1 MLRFPIGL
9 VKNCFIWEQI
19 CLRIQR
25 FIHGFLK
32 KKSVSFRVI
41 IFKERNFLIQFFEAK
56 SDFGQF
62 KLMSEILLQNKLCIQ
77 ITPKVFLQS
86 YLKFIKSEKVGYNID
101 LVHNLNNYVQ
111 SLLTYNQYN
120 KIHQLLN
127 MIQKEKKV
135 FFQLELTIGN
145 EQRFDFQQ
153 LNKQQEINFYI
164 YLKRF
169 FDMFFMILQEK
180 KHSENKQNI
189 KLLKLVIQQ
198 LLPLEYLFKLLN

>member
-1 MLRFPIGL
+1 
-9 VKNCFIWEQI
+9 
-19 CLRIQR
+19 
-25 FIHGFLK
+25 
-32 KKSVSFRVI
+32 
-41 IFKERNFLIQFFEAK
+41 
-56 SDFGQF
+56 
-62 KLMSEILLQNKLCIQ
+62 
-77 ITPKVFLQS
+77 
-86 YLKFIKSEKVGYNID
+86 
-101 LVHNLNNYVQ
+101 
-111 SLLTYNQYN
+111 
-120 KIHQLLN
+120 

-189 KLLKLVIQQ
+189 KLLKLVI
-198 LLPLEYLFKLLN
+198 